1 MKIFL
6 NTFQNAY
13 SHACYCFKAELCGT
27 YAMYQQN
34 STGPSR
40 SLTPPCPLQELKIKR
55 KKKKKQKSRRTLSSN
70 KTVFI
75 TKSLVSSGVS
85 TCSYYRIQCS
95 TSPWFLELASHLGVS
110 FHQVLGDIW
119 MGTVN
124 VLSYWQ
130 PQVQFITRKLFEKET
145 TSTRDLQENQSERA
159 LVLSIF

>member
-1 MKIFL
+1 MRIL
-6 NTFQNAY
+6 MLVTVSRQNFVALMQCI
-13 SHACYCFKAELCGT
+13 SK
-27 YAMYQQN
+27 
-34 STGPSR
+34 
-40 SLTPPCPLQELKIKR
+40 TPLALQGVWHHPVLQELKIKR